1 MCYAGL
7 YAGTSKRVT
16 HVSDYFCAMK
26 KSVLFVCLGNICR
39 SPMAEAIFKHK
50 ITEMGLN
57 STVFADSCGTGDY
70 HIGQGP
76 DARTV
81 SALRKNGVE
90 IAHTVR
96 QLAVSDFETF
106 DHILVM
112 DQKNYENT
120 LRVADARHHTKVEL
134 MRKYD
139 PQGGE
144 EVPDPYFGTALD
156 FDEVF
161 VMLDRSIQHFINRQV
176 IKTSEK

>member
-7 YAGTSKRVT
+7 YAGLSGRVT
-16 HVSDYFCAMK
+16 PVSDYFCAMK

-76 DARTV
+76 DVRTV
-81 SALRKNGVE
+81 STLRKNGVQ
-90 IAHTVR
+90 IVHTVR

-120 LRVADARHHTKVEL
+120 LRVAEARHHTKVEL
-134 MRKYD
+134 MRTYD

-144 EVPDPYFGTALD
+144 EVPDPYWGTASD

-161 VMLDRSIQHFINRQV
+161 EMLDRSIGRFIETR
-176 IKTSEK
+176 IR